1 VIEAQL
7 RQATNKASRR
17 QLVVRLVPAVKIARL
32 FVRVVGDTGLNAKAW
47 LRHERGACGHGARR
61 VAAEGSDRHGE
72 SAQWSIE
79 EKKQG
84 KSHADRTRLLTAVT
98 SSARAAPLFN
108 S

>member
-1 VIEAQL
+1 MIQAQL
-7 RQATNKASRR
+7 RQAANKASRS
-17 QLVVRLVPAVKIARL
+17 QLVVRLVPAMEIAGL
-32 FVRVVGDTGLNAKAW
+32 LVCVVGDTGLHAKAW
-47 LRHERGACGHGARR
+47 LRHERGACARGARR

-98 SSARAAPLFN
+98 GSARAAPLFN